1 MPRALSSYGFDDSTG
16 LSAFVVDDPAFVDAA
31 IARITEDI
39 ELVTYAYALD
49 AGEEVIDL
57 ASVRRAYELILSRGE
72 FRLPLESPT
81 WMRDSSRHLV
91 RDLARAPLGYTDE
104 ANEAVSDLVGGAVF
118 MLLAS
123 GAENANREEGS
134 RRIRTRHYLPL
145 CESWPYP
152 LNRFC

>member
-1 MPRALSSYGFDDSTG
+1 MPRALSGYGFDDSTG
-16 LSAFVVDDPAFVDAA
+16 LSAFVVDDPAFMDAA
-31 IARITEDI
+31 IARITEDL
-39 ELVTYAYALD
+39 ELVTYAYARD
-49 AGEEVIDL
+49 AGKEEIDF
-57 ASVRRAYELILSRGE
+57 ASVRRADELILSRGE
-72 FRLPLESPT
+72 FRLSLESPS
-81 WMRDSSRHLV
+81 WMRGWSRRLV

-104 ANEAVSDLVGGAVF
+104 ATEAISDLVGGAVF
-118 MLLAS
+118 VLLAS